1 MSDEDKYVET
11 QIGDAI
17 IREFVNPPPAPTHKT
32 KGLEKTEYRSILTPI
47 EQIKND
53 KARANIEGD
62 LSWLSGAVAPDDDAA
77 AIGFAGLTYR
87 DLLRTTF
94 AAYNDAT
101 VIDMDNAQVLLG
113 LNVQE
118 ALGLLD
124 SPTRKATILLGK
136 PL

>member
-1 MSDEDKYVET
+1 MTYIET
-11 QIGDAI
+11 PNGTIW
-17 IREFVNPPPAPTHKT
+17 ENPPPAPTHKT
-32 KGLEKTEYRSILTPI
+32 KGLEKTEYRSILTAT

-62 LSWLSGAVAPDDDAA
+62 LTWLSGSVDADDDAA

-94 AAYNDAT
+94 SAYNDAT
-101 VIDMDNAQVLLG
+101 VLDMDNAQVQLG
-113 LNVQE
+113 LQIQ
-118 ALGLLD
+118 ALMGLLD
-124 SPTRKATILLGK
+124 SPARKDVIILGK